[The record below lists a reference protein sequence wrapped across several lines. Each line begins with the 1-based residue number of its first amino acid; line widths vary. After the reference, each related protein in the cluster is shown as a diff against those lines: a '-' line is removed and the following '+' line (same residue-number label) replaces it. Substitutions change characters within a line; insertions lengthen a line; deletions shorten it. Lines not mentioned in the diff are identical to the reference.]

1 MIRLAQV
8 PLNTLRDAHRALQM
22 ALQIEFGTLPPYLYA
37 LYSIKPETNAAA
49 TARVKSVVMQEMI
62 HFCLD
67 CNILNALGGSPL
79 IADASVV
86 PTYPGSLPGDLG
98 GLTLHLLPFS
108 ADAMQQGMNIETPED
123 GPIDFPEEK
132 LLAAPAFQT
141 IGQFYHALDRY
152 LASLPATAWHA
163 NRNQITDAQ
172 FLAGDLF
179 AVNNYADAHRAIEVI
194 VSEGEGSRVT
204 PLDFAG
210 ELAHYYRFE
219 EVQRNQLLT
228 KADNPE
234 GYAWGV
240 PLGVDWTAAYPAIAD
255 PGRHDFSGDPPAAQA
270 IQRQC
275 NAAYSLMLRELQRA
289 VNGEPARLGNAVR
302 SMFELRMAALQAFN
316 TPLAD
321 GVSVAGP
328 AFLFDPN

>member
-1 MIRLAQV
+1 MIRLARV
-8 PLNTLRDAHRALQM
+8 PLNTLPDAYNALQM

-37 LYSIKPETNAAA
+37 LYSIKPETNPAA
-49 TARVKSVVMQEMI
+49 TARIKSIAMQEMI

-86 PTYPGSLPGDLG
+86 PKYPGSLPGDLG

-108 ADAMQQGMNIETPED
+108 PDALQQGMNIETPED
-123 GPIDFPEEK
+123 GAIDFPEEK
-132 LLAAPAFQT
+132 LLAAPQFQT

-152 LASLPATAWHA
+152 LASLPTSAWHA
-163 NRNQITDAQ
+163 NRNQITDDQ

-179 AVNNYADAHRAIEVI
+179 AVNNYADAHRAIEQI
-194 VSEGEGSRVT
+194 VSEGEGSPVT
-204 PLDFAG
+204 PLDFQG

-219 EVQRNQLLT
+219 EIKRNQLLT

-234 GYAWGV
+234 GFAWGA
-240 PLGVDWTAAYPAIAD
+240 PLGVDWAAAYPAIAD
-255 PGRHDFSGDPPAAQA
+255 PAQHNFAGDPPAAQA
-270 IQRQC
+270 VQRKC
-275 NAAYSLMLRELQRA
+275 NAAYTQMLRELQRA
-289 VNGEPARLGNAVR
+289 VNGEPTRLGNAVR
-302 SMFELRMAALQAFN
+302 GMFELRMAALQAFN

-321 GVSVAGP
+321 GKTVAGP
-328 AFLFDPN
+328 AFLFDPS